1 MAQLILTVGAGW
13 LVLMLLGRQF
23 VWWYLGIGRAIR
35 ALESIDASLKCLPA
49 VRVRDERLRR
59 VS

>member
-1 MAQLILTVGAGW
+1 MPQLILTLGAVW
-13 LVLMLLGRQF
+13 LVLMLIGRRF
-23 VWWYLGIGRAIR
+23 VWWYFGIGRAIR
-35 ALESIDASLKCLPA
+35 ALESIDSSLKCLPA